1 MIGICPNISH
11 PDWINAVQAFGKDT
25 TLLLYD
31 RLGGRI
37 PSPTEVEALKNN
49 DILNAGHNQ
58 RVWDANK
65 AEGLID
71 NWHTVDGKRRPVMK
85 TFTNKAA
92 DDKVM
97 ELRRKYYKEGI
108 AVNKGLSITQT
119 GIQRYPI
126 VFSDKRF
133 ITEGLAELHIT
144 RNFQR
149 ADIAAEEAARE
160 AEIQSTPFKG
170 TINQI
175 EESRRL
181 EGIQTE
187 SETKEGLQAKLSVLE
202 KAIPGIETISDET
215 IPSIAQA
222 DAGGKVIRI
231 NPSLL
236 TTDSIGHEYGHI
248 LIDLLGGMNNPMI
261 KQGRKQ
267 LEGTDIERAVLSKYQ
282 DLAAINDDRLDKE
295 ILTTAV
301 GLKTAEIFKDTE
313 LQSKWE
319 RWLVRFLRRLRA
331 MLGIESSV
339 VLNLAQKLVEGQ
351 QIKSKE
357 YSNAQAIKEGY
368 FIQGRPSRYEQQSRK
383 LEDMQTILDKMIQA
397 EEKFQ
402 EKATFVLQKKLDVL
416 SKKGQNTPEFKALE
430 QTMPRIQGLNPTQS
444 LIHMIRFAVSATKEM
459 NDKYI
464 SYLKE
469 EQTERNEGQRGKFTV
484 KLLSEWRTSVAA
496 WDMLEDLKQL
506 YVDTRNQVRA
516 LGTES
521 DVKGLKTLL
530 YQHKDMLEATLGEK
544 EMKRIMMN
552 KNVNILDVL
561 IPLLD
566 EAINIKNTMQTL
578 YLEKGR
584 ELIADWLAPH
594 AKQVKIAKR
603 AEYEQEWLNLN
614 AEEQA
619 KTPKEKYIMLKMT
632 ENIEDINAET
642 RQLVYEELKLGST
655 EVGFITRFMDTI
667 LDSRDVVS
675 AALAKAVFD
684 VQEKSNREAIDWKY
698 RFADR
703 VSALEKQ
710 LGRSMGVPD
719 EKFWEW
725 MYESDPESGLPMLNI
740 ISSLPSKLI
749 DDYNKQAEVLYHT
762 TAKDN
767 DGNKI
772 PDNKKRRILAKWLE
786 DNAPRDKEAWAKRQ
800 QDLFDDLLKEKLIT
814 SKEHK
819 KLSDNAKL
827 SEKTVKKDSTTLVED
842 QRARDVIDSFY
853 GNSKWLDRIPAKHY
867 KAMNAKWDALEAIRK
882 SNPNDERVK
891 FYDFIVEIR
900 DLAAK
905 KLPGKYALTTEL
917 PSMMKAAGQR
927 YRASAG
933 LGVFLQ
939 QELAAKF
946 KKQSTDTE
954 RGMIPD
960 EDLNAV
966 GKEKKEA
973 GVNEGNE
980 KTKLVNEANEPI
992 FFLPIYYTQNKAVD
1006 VGKKM
1011 PIADQSFDIASLY
1024 FNYLK
1029 MAIEFSAKQ
1038 EQLAEIEMI
1047 NYFISNRDII
1057 SRDAKG
1063 NINIDATHKK
1073 LKNSDKKSVK
1083 ERAVL
1088 EQGNKSMLAAMVQ
1101 DFIKSNY
1108 FGMEHEVEPD
1118 VTIFGYTMDRAKAL
1132 DALNSFTAVNLLG
1145 VNFMA
1150 GFANLNLGEITQIN
1164 EAFAGQY
1171 TTVKDLH
1178 KATKY
1183 YYKNLGGIMSD
1194 IGERRPHNIVS
1205 LLIDRF
1211 NVLNEEIDGK
1221 LNLNSKF
1228 ANMMKTNTLFFT
1240 SHAGEHYMQTRF
1252 MLAMLTTMRAIDSE
1266 GNDLGS
1272 MLDNI
1277 SVDKETGTLKI
1288 GDKVANFSEQDQID
1302 FSAKMHRV
1310 LSQMHGEY
1318 TKIGQN
1324 AMQRYAI
1331 GRMSIM
1337 FRRFVVPGF
1346 KRRYEKKY
1354 ANNLLDAE
1362 VEGYYRTF
1370 GRLAKLYMSDLL
1382 HFKHEAMEAFGRT
1395 GKHKLTDLERA
1406 NLIRFA
1412 GEMAALGMSVV
1423 MVMLLTK
1430 AKSQDDDK
1438 DSILL
1443 NNLAYQA
1450 LRLRSELA
1458 FYWNPMATL
1467 QILRSPM
1474 AAMSQIENTLK
1485 LFGQLMYPIYSGSAF
1500 TEDTPF
1506 FEVYQTGSWKGHLK
1520 LEKTFNNIIPV
1531 IKQWHRIENAG
1542 DQLSWFKGAA

>member
-1 MIGICPNISH
+1 MIGICPNIKH

-49 DILNAGHNQ
+49 DSLTQGHNQ
-58 RVWDANK
+58 RVWDVNK

-71 NWHTVDGKRRPVMK
+71 SWHTVDGRRRPVLK
-85 TFTNKAA
+85 TFANKAA

-97 ELRRKYYKEGI
+97 ELRKKYYKEGI
-108 AVNKGLSITQT
+108 GFSKGVGVQINNYW
-119 GIQRYPI
+119 RYTILP
-126 VFSDKRF
+126 FDKKF
-133 ITEGLAELHIT
+133 ITEGLAELHVT
-144 RNFQR
+144 RNLQR
-149 ADIAAEEAARE
+149 ADIAAEQAALE
-160 AEIQSTPFKG
+160 AETQSTPFKG

-187 SETKEGLQAKLSVLE
+187 RETKEGLKAKLDVLR
-202 KAIPGIETISDET
+202 KAIPQVEFVISDET
-215 IPSIAQA
+215 LMATAAVEP
-222 DAGGKVIRI
+222 GGKVIRI
-231 NPSLL
+231 NPRHM
-236 TTDSIGHEYGHI
+236 TTDSIGHEYGHV

-267 LEGTDIERAVLSKYQ
+267 LEGHEIEAAVMKRYP
-282 DLAAINDDRLDKE
+282 DLASNKDDRLDKE

-301 GLKTAEIFKDTE
+301 GLKTAELFKDAE

-339 VLNLAQKLVEGQ
+339 VLNLAQKLVAGQ
-351 QIKSKE
+351 EIRSKE
-357 YSNAQAIKEGY
+357 YAGAQATKEGY
-368 FIQGRPSRYEQQSRK
+368 FIQGKPSRYEQQSRK

-416 SKKGQNTPEFKALE
+416 SKRGQNTPEFKALE
-430 QTMPRIQGLNPTQS
+430 ATMPRIQGLNPTQS
-444 LIHMIRFAVSATKEM
+444 LIHMIRFAVQATKEM
-459 NDKYI
+459 NDRYI

-469 EQTERNEGQRGKFTV
+469 EQVERNDGQRGKFTV

-506 YVDTRNQVRA
+506 YVDTRNQVKA

-561 IPLLD
+561 IPMLD

-578 YLEKGR
+578 YLERGR
-584 ELIADWLAPH
+584 ELIADWLAPQ
-594 AKQVKIAKR
+594 ANQVKIAKR
-603 AEYEQEWLNLN
+603 AEYEQEWLNLS

-619 KTPKEKYIMLKMT
+619 ATPKEKYIMLKMT

-642 RQLVYEELKLGST
+642 RQLVYDELKLGST

-667 LDSRDVVS
+667 LDSKDIVS
-675 AALAKAVFD
+675 AALAKAVFSI
-684 VQEKSNREAIDWKY
+684 QEKSNVEAVDWKY

-725 MYESDPESGLPMLNI
+725 MYETDPDTGLPMLNI

-749 DDYNKQAEVLYHT
+749 DDYNKQAEILYHT

-786 DNAPRDKEAWAKRQ
+786 ENAPRDKEAWAKRQ
-800 QDLFDDLLKEKLIT
+800 QDLFDSMLEEKLIT
-814 SKEHK
+814 KKEHK

-842 QRARDVIDSFY
+842 QRARDVIDNFY

-867 KAMNAKWDALEAIRK
+867 KKMNAKWDALEAIRK
-882 SNPNDERVK
+882 SNPEDERVK
-891 FYDFIVEIR
+891 FYDFIVEVR

-933 LGVFLQ
+933 IKVFLQ

-954 RGMIPD
+954 RGMQD
-960 EDLNAV
+960 EDLNSV
-966 GKEKKEA
+966 GKEQKEA
-973 GVNEGNE
+973 GINEGKE
-980 KTKLVNEANEPI
+980 KTKLVNEANEPVL
-992 FFLPIYYTQNKAVD
+992 FLPIYYTQNKAVD
-1006 VGKKM
+1006 IGKKM

-1024 FNYLK
+1024 YNYLK

-1038 EQLAEIEMI
+1038 EQLAEIEMV
-1047 NYFISNRDII
+1047 NYFISNRDIV

-1063 NINIDATHKK
+1063 NIYIDATHKK
-1073 LKNSDKKSVK
+1073 LKHSDKKSLK

-1088 EQGNKSMLAAMVQ
+1088 DKGNRSMLAAMVQ
-1101 DFIKSNY
+1101 DFIKANY
-1108 FGMEHEVEPD
+1108 FGMEHEEEPD
-1118 VTIFGYTMDRAKAL
+1118 VTIFGYTVDRAKAL

-1145 VNFMA
+1145 VNFIA

-1194 IGERRPHNIVS
+1194 IGERRPRNIVS

-1211 NVLNEEIDGK
+1211 NTLNEEIDGK

-1252 MLAMLTTMRAIDSE
+1252 MLAMLTTMRAYDSE
-1266 GNDLGS
+1266 GNDVGS

-1288 GDKVANFSEQDQID
+1288 DEKVANFTEEDQVN

-1324 AMQRYAI
+1324 AMQRYAL
-1331 GRMSIM
+1331 GRMAIL

-1370 GRLAKLYMSDLL
+1370 GRLAKMFMQDLV
-1382 HFKHEAMEAFGRT
+1382 HFKHEATEAFGRT

-1412 GEMAALGMSVV
+1412 GEMAALATSVV

-1430 AKSQDDDK
+1430 AKSNDDDK
-1438 DSILL
+1438 DSVLL

-1485 LFGQLMYPIYSGSAF
+1485 LFGQIMYPIYSGSAF

-1531 IKQWHRIENAG
+1531 YKQWDRIQNAG